1 MAHPLLLKA
10 LEDLDTQN
18 VDEAIAMMQKKASSD
33 PVESHEAA
41 DYIKQSQAPEET
53 DTNSDSDASSD
64 ADSNNDTDNSE
75 PTDSGD
81 ASMDSDSSEPTD
93 APVDDSSESDENTE
107 SKDSSEESETKDTQD
122 ESNKEKEDDPEPD
135 SDPSEETK
143 HASVDEDSMD
153 STKDSDKKSNK
164 PKDESISKEEYLA
177 VTRHDWI
184 NDRINIAIEA
194 IDSSLAISE
203 LLQSAQTKQYW
214 DMQALEPH
222 VKTIQEATK
231 LLDIP
236 SVSLES
242 IATLPQEKNL
252 ILKRQYSKE
261 GWQEVK
267 EWFVKAVSKLI
278 EFIKDLI
285 LALKD
290 YTRDEHEIIDA
301 TRRMKENAKKQADLA
316 VKVTKFNEYVSEAKK
331 QFAAKPFLK
340 GASLIAAYPKE
351 NDFNMLYDGVQSTF
365 KILGSYWDSLS
376 FNLKSIIRPQM
387 QDVFDFKDG
396 NPLDMIDD
404 NYIVVT
410 DKDYN
415 QGVIDK
421 VDNEKL
427 YIGQTLPDEF
437 ILKTTSAPMCA
448 AAKIVSITAKRWSR
462 DAVAVALSQNV
473 YQAFITRES
482 EILKDARVL
491 YTEDTKKIDA
501 MIALISTEVS
511 KISKVTQSCMQISNE
526 MERGSKAL
534 ISYVKSLGSN
544 DVDAQYKKEHI
555 RRLNYNLKVF
565 SNMFSK
571 PIYQTYKYTNALVNA
586 LYRYTDANYQEVR
599 LLLERIEKRKQL
611 DFES

>member
-33 PVESHEAA
+33 PVETQEAA
-41 DYIKQSQAPEET
+41 DYIKQIQAP
-53 DTNSDSDASSD
+53 
-64 ADSNNDTDNSE
+64 NDTDNSSD
-75 PTDSGD
+75 TDISSD
-81 ASMDSDSSEPTD
+81 SDPDSDSPNATDSNDAGMDSGSPEPTD
-93 APVDDSSESDENTE
+93 APAEDSSESDEN
-107 SKDSSEESETKDTQD
+107 SESEDSENKDTQG
-122 ESNKEKEDDPEPD
+122 ESNKEEKDNPEPD
-135 SDPSEETK
+135 SDPSEET
-143 HASVDEDSMD
+143 DS
-153 STKDSDKKSNK
+153 SQETKDSDKKSDK
-164 PKDESISKEEYLA
+164 PKDETISKEEYLA

-194 IDSSLAISE
+194 IDSSLSISE
-203 LLQSAQTKQYW
+203 LLQSAQVKQCW
-214 DMQALEPH
+214 DMQSLQPH
-222 VKTIQEATK
+222 VKTIQEATQLLK
-231 LLDIP
+231 LG
-236 SVSLES
+236 SVSIES
-242 IATLPQEKNL
+242 ITALPQEKNL

-261 GWQEVK
+261 GWQEIK
-267 EWFVKAVSKLI
+267 EWLTKAVSKVI

-290 YTRDEHEIIDA
+290 YALDEHEIIDA
-301 TRRMKENAKKQADLA
+301 TRRMKENAKKQADLQA
-316 VKVTKFNEYVSEAKK
+316 KVTKFNEYVSEAKK
-331 QFAAKPFLK
+331 QFTAKPFLK

-376 FNLKSIIRPQM
+376 FNLKSVIRPQM
-387 QDVFDFKDG
+387 QDVFDFKEG

-410 DKDYN
+410 DSDYN
-415 QGVIDK
+415 QNVIDK

-427 YIGQTLPDEF
+427 YIGQSLPDEF

-448 AAKIVSITAKRWSR
+448 AAKIVSITAKRWDSET
-462 DAVAVALSQNV
+462 VAIALSQNV

-511 KISKVTQSCMQISNE
+511 KISKVTQSCMDISNE

-534 ISYVKSLGSN
+534 ISFVRSLGQ
-544 DVDAQYKKEHI
+544 DEADTQYKREHI
-555 RRLNYNLKVF
+555 RRLNYNLRVF

-586 LYRYTDANYQEVR
+586 LYRYTDANYNEVR

>member
-33 PVESHEAA
+33 PVDNQEAA
-41 DYIKQSQAPEET
+41 DYIKQIQAPNDT
-53 DTNSDSDASSD
+53 DTDTSSDSDANSDAGSDSSDATDSSDASSD
-64 ADSNNDTDNSE
+64 LDS
-75 PTDSGD
+75 P
-81 ASMDSDSSEPTD
+81 EPTD
-93 APVDDSSESDENTE
+93 APVDDSSESDENAE
-107 SKDSSEESETKDTQD
+107 SKDSSEEPENKDTQD
-122 ESNKEKEDDPEPD
+122 ESNQEEKKD
-135 SDPSEETK
+135 SDSGDSKET
-143 HASVDEDSMD
+143 DS
-153 STKDSDKKSNK
+153 SQDSDKKSDK

-203 LLQSAQTKQYW
+203 LLQSAQVKQCW
-214 DMQALEPH
+214 DMQSLQPH

-231 LLDIP
+231 LLELG
-236 SVSLES
+236 SVSIES
-242 IATLPQEKNL
+242 IISLPQEKNL

-261 GWQEVK
+261 GWQEIK
-267 EWFVKAVSKLI
+267 EWLAKAVSKVI

-290 YTRDEHEIIDA
+290 YALDEHEIIDA
-301 TRRMKENAKKQADLA
+301 TRRMKENAKKQADLQA
-316 VKVTKFNEYVSEAKK
+316 KIVKFNEYVSESKK

-365 KILGSYWDSLS
+365 KILGSYWDRLS

-415 QGVIDK
+415 TGVIDK

-427 YIGQTLPDEF
+427 YIGQSLPDEF

-448 AAKIVSITAKRWSR
+448 AAKIVSITAKRWDSET
-462 DAVAVALSQNV
+462 VAIALSQNV

-534 ISYVKSLGSN
+534 ISFVKSLGQ
-544 DVDAQYKKEHI
+544 DEADAQYKREHI
-555 RRLNYNLKVF
+555 RRLNYNLRVF

-586 LYRYTDANYQEVR
+586 LYRYTDANYNEVR

>member
-33 PVESHEAA
+33 PADNQEAT
-41 DYIKQSQAPEET
+41 DYIKQIQAPEET
-53 DTNSDSDASSD
+53 DTSSDTDADSTNDTDSDSSDAADSSDASI
-64 ADSNNDTDNSE
+64 
-75 PTDSGD
+75 
-81 ASMDSDSSEPTD
+81 DSDSSEPTD

-107 SKDSSEESETKDTQD
+107 SKDSSEESETKDTQG
-122 ESNKEKEDDPEPD
+122 ETNNEEKDNPDSD
-135 SDPSEETK
+135 SDPSE
-143 HASVDEDSMD
+143 DSD
-153 STKDSDKKSNK
+153 SSQEAKDSDKKSNK

-177 VTRHDWI
+177 VTRHDWV

-194 IDSSLAISE
+194 IDSSLSISE
-203 LLQSAQTKQYW
+203 LLQSAQTKQCW
-214 DMQALEPH
+214 DMQSLQPH
-222 VKTIQEATK
+222 VKTIQEATQ
-231 LLDIP
+231 LLELGN
-236 SVSLES
+236 VSIES
-242 IATLPQEKNL
+242 ITALSQEKNL

-261 GWQEVK
+261 GWQEIK
-267 EWFVKAVSKLI
+267 EWLAKAVSKVI

-290 YTRDEHEIIDA
+290 YTLDEHEIIDA
-301 TRRMKENAKKQADLA
+301 TRRMKENAKKQAGLTA
-316 VKVTKFNEYVSEAKK
+316 KVTKFNEYVSEAKK

-365 KILGSYWDSLS
+365 KILGSYWDNLS
-376 FNLKSIIRPQM
+376 FNLKSVIRPQM

-410 DKDYN
+410 DSDYN
-415 QGVIDK
+415 KNVIDK

-427 YIGQTLPDEF
+427 YIGQALPDEF

-448 AAKIVSITAKRWSR
+448 AAKIVSITAKRWNR

-501 MIALISTEVS
+501 MISLISTEVS

-534 ISYVKSLGSN
+534 ISYVKSLGQ
-544 DVDAQYKKEHI
+544 DAVDAQYKREHI

-586 LYRYTDANYQEVR
+586 LYRYTDANYNEVR

>member
-41 DYIKQSQAPEET
+41 DYIKQIQTPEET
-53 DTNSDSDASSD
+53 DTSSDADADSNSDSDS
-64 ADSNNDTDNSE
+64 DNSE
-75 PTDSGD
+75 PTDSSD
-81 ASMDSDSSEPTD
+81 AGMDSDSSEPTD

-107 SKDSSEESETKDTQD
+107 SKDTSEESETKDTQD
-122 ESNKEKEDDPEPD
+122 ESNKEEKDDSDSDLSEDPE
-135 SDPSEETK
+135 SKE
-143 HASVDEDSMD
+143 
-153 STKDSDKKSNK
+153 TKDSDKESNK

-184 NDRINIAIEA
+184 NDRVNIAIEA
-194 IDSSLAISE
+194 IDSSLSISE
-203 LLQSAQTKQYW
+203 LLESAQTKQRW
-214 DMQALEPH
+214 DMQALQPH
-222 VKTIQEATK
+222 VKTIQEATQ
-231 LLDIP
+231 LLELD
-236 SVSLES
+236 SVSIES
-242 IATLPQEKNL
+242 ITALPQEKNL

-261 GWQEVK
+261 GWQEIK
-267 EWFVKAVSKLI
+267 EWLLRAVSKVI

-290 YTRDEHEIIDA
+290 YTLDEHEIIDA
-301 TRRMKENAKKQADLA
+301 TRRMKENAKKQADLQT
-316 VKVTKFNEYVSEAKK
+316 KVTKFNEYVSEAKK

-365 KILGSYWDSLS
+365 KILGSYWDNLS
-376 FNLKSIIRPQM
+376 FNLKSVIRPQM

-410 DKDYN
+410 DSDYN
-415 QGVIDK
+415 KNVIDK

-427 YIGQTLPDEF
+427 YIGQALPDEF

-448 AAKIVSITAKRWSR
+448 AAKIVSITAKRWNR

-501 MIALISTEVS
+501 MIALISAEVS

-534 ISYVKSLGSN
+534 ISYVKSLGQ
-544 DVDAQYKKEHI
+544 DAVDAQYKREHI

-586 LYRYTDANYQEVR
+586 LYRYTDANYNEVR